1 MNRAPRGKKIRTEF
15 RKGHESRQRK
25 TDFTRDFH
33 DAPTDDAGL
42 EELQQRERLT
52 GKGELTRKRTVVGQT
67 SDGEEAGFEVR
78 RDVDDQCV
86 PGRVISVHGLACRVG
101 DDSGTVYRCS
111 VRGILKSLST
121 ELRHVVVTGDRV
133 TIRVTGEQEG
143 VIERI
148 EPRYGTISRT
158 SRGRRHAIAT
168 NVDGLLI
175 VASAAEPGIKPN
187 LIDRMLVTA
196 ERAGVE
202 PLICVNKIDL
212 ADAASLQPLLGVY
225 GQLGYRILLVSART
239 GRGIDRLRSWV
250 QGRDTVVAGQSG
262 VGKSSILNALE
273 PGLNLRVG
281 EVSRENQKGKHTTT
295 AATLIPLAMGGH
307 LVDTPG
313 IRSFPLW
320 DLVPAEIAGWYRD
333 VRPFVNRC
341 RFPDC
346 THSHEERC
354 GVKDAV
360 ADNLIDLR
368 RYDSLLHLQDGD
380 DA

>member
-1 MNRAPRGKKIRTEF
+1 
-15 RKGHESRQRK
+15 
-25 TDFTRDFH
+25 
-33 DAPTDDAGL
+33 
-42 EELQQRERLT
+42 
-52 GKGELTRKRTVVGQT
+52 
-67 SDGEEAGFEVR
+67 
-78 RDVDDQCV
+78 
-86 PGRVISVHGLACRVG
+86 
-101 DDSGTVYRCS
+101 
-111 VRGILKSLST
+111 
-121 ELRHVVVTGDRV
+121 
-133 TIRVTGEQEG
+133 
-143 VIERI
+143 
-148 EPRYGTISRT
+148 
-158 SRGRRHAIAT
+158 
-168 NVDGLLI
+168 
-175 VASAAEPGIKPN
+175 
-187 LIDRMLVTA
+187 MLVTA